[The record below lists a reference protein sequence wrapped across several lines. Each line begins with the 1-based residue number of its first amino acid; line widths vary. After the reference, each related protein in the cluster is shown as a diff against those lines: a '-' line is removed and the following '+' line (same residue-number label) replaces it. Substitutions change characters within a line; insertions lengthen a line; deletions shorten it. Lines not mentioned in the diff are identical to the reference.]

1 MAVSTDLRLVLDQKM
16 LGALN
21 ALHFRAR
28 STSQLAETR
37 TLIPGGILWLAGR
50 LESCDRESGPGGQV
64 MHFNIAIACALELF
78 HSLEKANIVF
88 LLQAEQ
94 LT

>member
-1 MAVSTDLRLVLDQKM
+1 
-16 LGALN
+16 
-21 ALHFRAR
+21 
-28 STSQLAETR
+28 
-37 TLIPGGILWLAGR
+37 
-50 LESCDRESGPGGQV
+50 

-78 HSLEKANIVF
+78 HLLEKANIVF